1 MVQHL
6 RQAEMEFNSFP
17 PVHCTQCPQ
26 DQSHLTYLLGMGWDG
41 MGWDGMGGTM
51 AHCCIT
57 NSKDCPLTN
66 LLDLPS

>member
-26 DQSHLTYLLGMGWDG
+26 DQSHLTYLLGMGW
-41 MGWDGMGGTM
+41 GGTM
-51 AHCCIT
+51 AHSCIT

>member
-41 MGWDGMGGTM
+41 GEYG
-51 AHCCIT
+51 
-57 NSKDCPLTN
+57 S
-66 LLDLPS
+66 LLHNQL

>member
-26 DQSHLTYLLGMGWDG
+26 DQSHLTYLLGMGW
-41 MGWDGMGGTM
+41 GGGLWLI
-51 AHCCIT
+51 AA
-57 NSKDCPLTN
+57 
-66 LLDLPS
+66 